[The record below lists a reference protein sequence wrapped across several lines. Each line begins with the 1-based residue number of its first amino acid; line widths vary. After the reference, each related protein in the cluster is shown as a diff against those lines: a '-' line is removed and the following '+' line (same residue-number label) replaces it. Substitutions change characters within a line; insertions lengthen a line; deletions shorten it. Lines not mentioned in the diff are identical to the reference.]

1 MLSPAETIRKDARLA
16 LGRVAALE
24 EGFLTLAVPGTDYR
38 LRLALRAPLQAP
50 IGAKV
55 RGAIQARAR
64 RVDKA
69 PSGGCYI
76 EPVIGRPRRVQ
87 GRVAQT
93 LPERNALLV
102 QAGVPVELQ
111 LTESQRAEDFQPG
124 QIVTTDVE
132 PGALFV
138 PSDEPTTPGHAP

>member
-16 LGRVAALE
+16 EGRLAGQE
-24 EGFLTLAVPGTDYR
+24 DGFITLAIPGTDYR
-38 LRLALRAPLQAP
+38 LKLAVHAPLDAAP
-50 IGAKV
+50 GAKI
-55 RGAIQARAR
+55 RGEIRARAR
-64 RVDKA
+64 RVDAA

-87 GRVAQT
+87 GRVAQL

-102 QAGVPVELQ
+102 HAGLPVDLQ
-111 LTESQRAEDFQPG
+111 LTEAQRAGDFAPG

-132 PGALFV
+132 PGAEFL
-138 PSDEPTTPGHAP
+138 PSADASASGHAS